1 MRNWLLG
8 AALLA
13 VVGAPIAAEARR
25 LGAYDYPFV
34 SPLVATVAATPPAN
48 QAALPSEAEIRAVG
62 RTRYVKVFPDRP
74 VPEIYWFLDR
84 GLPYLIYPQPDPR
97 APLFFLIGGTGAGH
111 DSSKSLV
118 MVRVLYQAG
127 FQVVSLPSPTH
138 PSFIVAAS
146 RASVPGML
154 EEDAADLYHV
164 MDLVDRQLQVE
175 LAPSAYYVGGYSLGG
190 AEAAFVHRL
199 DARERRFRFA
209 KALLVNP
216 PVSLYSSLTILDD
229 MLDRYLREDP
239 AAVNGL
245 LPADFSIADG
255 AAILW
260 LVAVW
265 VVYGRF
271 ADRYEGVRVDI
282 LVLNAGI
289 GGTKGRQQS
298 VDGHELIMATNYLG
312 HFALTARLL
321 ESLRRAS
328 RARVVTLG
336 SLVAKRGHLDPRD
349 LDLQRRWSSGR
360 AYANSKLAMVMF
372 ARELQRHSTAGDW
385 GLNAHAAQPGWA
397 ATGLYPPSALHSIG
411 TFLGRAT
418 GLVQSA
424 SDGAQPVVFCAASR
438 QAAAGGYYGPIGPFG
453 TAGPVGRTPL
463 PRHARQPKALTALWE
478 ATEELVGVPFE
489 LPEPPADGD

>member
-1 MRNWLLG
+1 MKDRLTPLTIPSRKGRLAIVTGASSGIGKATARALG
-8 AALLA
+8 LAGADVVLA
-13 VVGAPIAAEARR
+13 VRDVAKGEAVAEKLRAEHPE
-25 LGAYDYPFV
+25 GTH
-34 SPLVATVAATPPAN
+34 TVA
-48 QAALPSEAEIRAVG
+48 E
-62 RTRYVKVFPDRP
+62 
-74 VPEIYWFLDR
+74 LDTAD
-84 GLPYLIYPQPDPR
+84 L
-97 APLFFLIGGTGAGH
+97 
-111 DSSKSLV
+111 
-118 MVRVLYQAG
+118 
-127 FQVVSLPSPTH
+127 
-138 PSFIVAAS
+138 
-146 RASVPGML
+146 ASV
-154 EEDAADLYHV
+154 A
-164 MDLVDRQLQVE
+164 
-175 LAPSAYYVGGYSLGG
+175 
-190 AEAAFVHRL
+190 
-199 DARERRFRFA
+199 
-209 KALLVNP
+209 
-216 PVSLYSSLTILDD
+216 
-229 MLDRYLREDP
+229 
-239 AAVNGL
+239 
-245 LPADFSIADG
+245 
-255 AAILW
+255 
-260 LVAVW
+260 
-265 VVYGRF
+265 RF

-463 PRHARQPKALTALWE
+463 PRPARAPKLLTALWE
-478 ATEELVGVPFE
+478 ATEELVGVRFE
-489 LPEPPADGD
+489 LPEPPTDGD

>member
-118 MVRVLYQAG
+118 MTRVLYQAG

-245 LPADFSIADG
+245 LDRLFAQMGQLHAVREQVDFGDPSFIYRAYTVIEPPERELELLIGLAFRMAANDMSFAADVMTRAGYMVPKD
-255 AAILW
+255 AHLT
-260 LVAVW
+260 VATSLTDVLLL
-265 VVYGRF
+265 GLNLDF
-271 ADRYEGVRVDI
+271 ARYFEQVF
-282 LVLNAGI
+282 LPHVLAMRPQA
-289 GGTKGRQQS
+289 TRA
-298 VDGHELIMATNYLG
+298 ELIEA
-312 HFALTARLL
+312 A
-321 ESLRRAS
+321 SLRSIEPYLRTAPGVVLVGTADDPILRPGEVDWLDQVFGE
-328 RARVVTLG
+328 RARIFPTGGHCG
-336 SLVAKRGHLDPRD
+336 SIDQREFVA
-349 LDLQRRWSSGR
+349 
-360 AYANSKLAMVMF
+360 AM
-372 ARELQRHSTAGDW
+372 REL
-385 GLNAHAAQPGWA
+385 
-397 ATGLYPPSALHSIG
+397 
-411 TFLGRAT
+411 LGR
-418 GLVQSA
+418 
-424 SDGAQPVVFCAASR
+424 
-438 QAAAGGYYGPIGPFG
+438 
-453 TAGPVGRTPL
+453 
-463 PRHARQPKALTALWE
+463 
-478 ATEELVGVPFE
+478 
-489 LPEPPADGD
+489 